1 MQKIRTMF
9 QEIPSA
15 TLQAAYQF
23 VVEHARDIREH
34 CPTLVDYAKRCKH
47 VTEMGTRWGA
57 STLAFLYAQ
66 PQHLVCYDWKR
77 QANVGHIEKLAGD
90 TTFTFHKCSTLEVTI
105 EPTDLLFLDTLHT
118 YTQLKAE
125 LALHSDKAKKYIIM
139 HDTVKF
145 GKKGQRKGE
154 RGLEPAWTEFLK
166 TNDHWELH
174 EHYTNNNGLT
184 ILSRV
189 EEKK

>member
-1 MQKIRTMF
+1 MQRIRTMF
-9 QEIPSA
+9 QGIPKF
-15 TLQAAYQF
+15 TLEEAYQF
-23 VVEHARDIREH
+23 TVEHARDIREH
-34 CPTLVDYAKRCKH
+34 CPTLVDYAKQCRH

-66 PQHLVCYDWKR
+66 PEHLVCYDWKKH
-77 QANVGHIEKLAGD
+77 ANVNRIAKLAGN
-90 TTFTFHKCSTLEVTI
+90 TNFTFHESSTLEVEI

-125 LALHSDKAKKYIIM
+125 LNLHSDKAKKYIIM

-145 GKKGQRKGE
+145 GKKGQREGE

-166 TNDHWELH
+166 TSDCWELH

-189 EEKK
+189 EKKK